1 MPILMLCSASMT
13 PNEKLTYI
21 FAVMRAFAKKA
32 DVAAVRAFRA
42 SVDIRRQSGGL
53 ALQVSDKGPILAM
66 IDRIA
71 DDGECDDGYLPVIWV
86 QNGSREVLG
95 MAKVNDL
102 LLQLDA
108 MIELKGMP
116 AN

>member
-1 MPILMLCSASMT
+1 MT
-13 PNEKLTYI
+13 PNEKINYI

-42 SVDIRRQSGGL
+42 SVDIRRLSVGL
-53 ALQVSDKGPILAM
+53 ALQVSEKGLMLAM
-66 IDRIA
+66 IDRIG
-71 DDGECDDGYLPVIWV
+71 DDGDCDDGYLPLIWV

-95 MAKVNDL
+95 MAKVNDVL
-102 LLQLDA
+102 SQLDA
-108 MIELKGMP
+108 MIELKGTP